1 MNIDYHINEVVMV
14 DEFIDVL
21 HKSGLAERRPV
32 HDRQCMSGMLDNCNL
47 IVSARIS
54 GVLVGVA
61 RSVTDFHYACYLSD
75 LAVDKSYQAIGIGIE
90 LQRLTQAQ
98 LGPHCR
104 LIVIAAPKAHEYY
117 PKIGYANNPNC
128 WVVTKDQKI
137 G

>member
-1 MNIDYHINEVVMV
+1 MNIEYHVNEAVTV

-21 HKSGLAERRPV
+21 NRSGLSERRPV
-32 HDRQCMSGMLDNCNL
+32 QDRACMSGMLDNCNL
-47 IVSARIS
+47 MVTARTN
-54 GVLVGVA
+54 GVLIGVA

-104 LIVIAAPKAHEYY
+104 LILIAAPQAYAYY